1 MLNEKYPQE
10 IEQILANYPAEQ
22 RRSAVMPLLHLAQ
35 REGGYIT
42 RAAMEEVAALVGLE
56 PTQVGSLV
64 GFYTLYH
71 DEPGG
76 RARVQVC
83 TDLPCALK
91 GAEAFAED
99 LCRNLGIRLGE
110 TTPDG
115 SVTVEAVM
123 CLAGCDH
130 APLFQ
135 VQTPEGIHYH
145 EDQTV
150 ESALELIEQLRRDG
164 GRG

>member
-1 MLNEKYPQE
+1 MLSEMYPRE
-10 IEQILANYPAEQ
+10 IEQILANYPPEQ
-22 RRSAVMPLLHLAQ
+22 RRSAVMPLLFLAQ
-35 REGGYIT
+35 REHGYVT
-42 RAAMEEVAALVGLE
+42 RQAMEEVAALVGLE
-56 PTQVGSLV
+56 ATQVGSLV

-71 DEPGG
+71 DEPAGTF
-76 RARVQVC
+76 RIQVC

-115 SVTVEAVM
+115 AVTVEAVM
-123 CLAGCDH
+123 CLAGCDR

-135 VQTPEGIHYH
+135 LQSSDGIHYH
-145 EDQTV
+145 ENQTV
-150 ESALELIEQLRRDG
+150 DSALELIERLRREG
-164 GRG
+164 GRA

>member
-1 MLNEKYPQE
+1 MYPRE
-10 IEQILANYPAEQ
+10 IEQILANYPPEQ
-22 RRSAVMPLLHLAQ
+22 RRSAVMPLLFLAQ
-35 REGGYIT
+35 REHGYVT
-42 RAAMEEVAALVGLE
+42 RPAMEEVAALVGLE
-56 PTQVGSLV
+56 ATQVGSLV

-71 DEPGG
+71 DEPAGTF
-76 RARVQVC
+76 RIQVC

-115 SVTVEAVM
+115 AVTVEAVM
-123 CLAGCDH
+123 CMAGCDR

-135 VQTPEGIHYH
+135 LQSPDGIHYH
-145 EDQTV
+145 ENQTV
-150 ESALELIEQLRRDG
+150 DSALELIERLRREG
-164 GRG
+164 GRA

>member
-1 MLNEKYPQE
+1 MYPRE
-10 IEQILANYPAEQ
+10 IEQILANYPPEQ
-22 RRSAVMPLLHLAQ
+22 RRSAVMPLLFLAQ
-35 REGGYIT
+35 REHGYVT
-42 RAAMEEVAALVGLE
+42 RQAMEEVAALVGLE
-56 PTQVGSLV
+56 ATQVGSLV

-71 DEPGG
+71 DEPAGTF
-76 RARVQVC
+76 RIQVC

-115 SVTVEAVM
+115 TVTVEAVM
-123 CLAGCDH
+123 CLAGCDR

-135 VQTPEGIHYH
+135 LQSSDGIHYH
-145 EDQTV
+145 ENQTV
-150 ESALELIEQLRRDG
+150 DSALELIERLRREG
-164 GRG
+164 GRA

>member
-1 MLNEKYPQE
+1 MLSEKYPQE
-10 IEQILANYPAEQ
+10 IERILANYPAEQ

>member
-1 MLNEKYPQE
+1 MLSEKYPQE

>member
-1 MLNEKYPQE
+1 LLSEKYPQE

>member
-1 MLNEKYPQE
+1 MLSEMYPRE
-10 IEQILANYPAEQ
+10 IEQILANYPPEQ
-22 RRSAVMPLLHLAQ
+22 RRSAVMPLLFLAQ
-35 REGGYIT
+35 REHGYVT
-42 RAAMEEVAALVGLE
+42 RQAMEEVAALVGLE
-56 PTQVGSLV
+56 ATQVGSLV

-71 DEPGG
+71 DEPAGTF
-76 RARVQVC
+76 RIQVC

-115 SVTVEAVM
+115 AVTVEAVM
-123 CLAGCDH
+123 CLAGCDR

-135 VQTPEGIHYH
+135 LQSPDGIHYH
-145 EDQTV
+145 ENQTV
-150 ESALELIEQLRRDG
+150 DSALELIERLRREG
-164 GRG
+164 GRA

>member
-1 MLNEKYPQE
+1 MLSEKYPQE

-91 GAEAFAED
+91 GAEAFAEN
-99 LCRNLGIRLGE
+99 LCRNLGIRLGD

>member
-1 MLNEKYPQE
+1 LLSEQYPQE
-10 IEQILANYPAEQ
+10 IERILANYPAEQ

>member
-1 MLNEKYPQE
+1 MLSEKYPQE

-42 RAAMEEVAALVGLE
+42 HAAMEEVAALVGLE

>member
-1 MLNEKYPQE
+1 LLSEKYPQE

-150 ESALELIEQLRRDG
+150 ESALELI
-164 GRG
+164 

>member
-1 MLNEKYPQE
+1 MLSEKYPQE

-91 GAEAFAED
+91 GAEAFAEN

>member
-1 MLNEKYPQE
+1 LLNEKYPQE